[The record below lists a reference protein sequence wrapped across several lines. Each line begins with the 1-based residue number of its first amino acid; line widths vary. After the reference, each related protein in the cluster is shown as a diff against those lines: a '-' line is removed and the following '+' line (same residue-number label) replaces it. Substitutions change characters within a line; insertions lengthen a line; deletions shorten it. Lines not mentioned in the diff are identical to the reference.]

1 MSVQSAA
8 GKVVLLGVGELG
20 ASCEPGGI
28 VKTLAL
34 GSCVSLIVLDRE
46 TRCIG
51 MSHVALPESA
61 ISISKAKER
70 PGHFADTAVL
80 ALLQC
85 MQRVAGRVSTSKGLI
100 VKLAGG
106 ANVADPNNTFN
117 IGKRNVLALKKE
129 LWKHG
134 LGAIA
139 EDVGANFSRTVT
151 IVRDTGRV
159 LIHCPGRGEWEI

>member
-1 MSVQSAA
+1 MTSRP
-8 GKVVLLGVGELG
+8 GMPNTILLGVGELG
-20 ASCEPGGI
+20 AHCGEGGI

-34 GSCVSLIVLDRE
+34 GSCVAIIIMDRQ
-46 TRCIG
+46 THCVA
-51 MSHVALPESA
+51 MSHVALPEST
-61 ISISKAKER
+61 ISPSKAKER
-70 PGHFADTAVL
+70 PGHFADTAVV
-80 ALLQC
+80 ALMRE
-85 MQRVAGRVSTSKGLI
+85 MQRVAGKISPPRGLI

-151 IVRDTGRV
+151 VFRDTGRV
-159 LIHCPGRGEWEI
+159 CIHCPGRGEWEI